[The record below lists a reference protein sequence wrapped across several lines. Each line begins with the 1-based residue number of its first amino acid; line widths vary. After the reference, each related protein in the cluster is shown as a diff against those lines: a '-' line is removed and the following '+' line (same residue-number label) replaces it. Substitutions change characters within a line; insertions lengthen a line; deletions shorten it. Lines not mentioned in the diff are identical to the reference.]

1 MKGSKIMNIPK
12 YVQEMMERSQYEF
25 DFYKSRQ
32 GYAAGYTIKIRK
44 ATAYTRIDTLK
55 GEIERLCKWADK
67 IGGEGTTVILDIPAS
82 THYCS
87 QAAVITIFD
96 PVMQHLEKFI
106 HA

>member
-1 MKGSKIMNIPK
+1 MEMKLDIPK
-12 YVQEMMERSQYEF
+12 YVQEMMERCQYEF
-25 DFYKSRQ
+25 DLYKGKE

-44 ATAYTRIDTLK
+44 ATAYTRIDTLR

-67 IGGEGTTVILDIPAS
+67 IGGEGTTVILDIPFS

-96 PVMQHLEKFI
+96 PVMQHLEKYI